1 MKKFDHAKKL
11 TVKLLFLLAGFSL
24 VGCAPGTPSGQTEL
38 VVGGATA
45 PNTTLP
51 FAEAGENKGI
61 ITGQSI
67 TLDGSNSLDADG
79 DILSYNWSIYSAPE
93 TSNASLTQRSSSKSQ
108 LIPDIDGQYIL
119 SLVVNDNVDGSS
131 IDFVTITASTSGNTP
146 PVCNIAPNL
155 SASTGSAFTL
165 NYVTANDNDNDN
177 LSYLWTLES
186 TPDHSTTSL
195 TSATI
200 KNPSLTPDIDGEYY
214 LSLTVNDGTHDSQP
228 CLTVISSS
236 ANPNARPFAHAG
248 DGYGVFTDKPFD
260 IDGSASFD
268 PDSSTLT
275 YEWLV
280 INAPLGGTTTI
291 TNPTAAITGVHVDM
305 DGFYV
310 IKLTVNDGISN
321 SNPDLVLIKAS
332 STAEIPQTVVTAFS
346 SICMAP

>member
-24 VGCAPGTPSGQTEL
+24 VGCVPGAPPGQTEF
-38 VVGGATA
+38 VAGSTA
-45 PNTTLP
+45 PNTLP

-79 DILSYNWSIYSAPE
+79 DTLSYNWSIYSAPE

-108 LIPDIDGQYIL
+108 FIPDADGQYIL

-165 NYVTANDNDNDN
+165 NNVANDNDNDN

-186 TPDHSTTSL
+186 IPDQSTTSL
-195 TSATI
+195 TSETI
-200 KNPSLTPDIDGEYY
+200 KNPSLTPDVDGEYY
-214 LSLTVNDGTHDSQP
+214 LSLTVNDATHDSQP

-236 ANPNARPFAHAG
+236 ANPNARPFAHVG

-280 INAPLGGTTTI
+280 INAPPGSTATI

-310 IKLTVNDGISN
+310 IKLTVNDGIST
-321 SNPDLVLIKAS
+321 SKPALILIEAS
-332 STAEIPQTVVTAFS
+332 STAEIPQTVVTAFA
-346 SICMAP
+346 SICLAP